1 MEQTL
6 PHHGNFRGPVVGS
19 RERPLL
25 ALLNAA
31 LLLLLMISVV
41 TSQLLLSSAARVMH
55 VGSML
60 DITAQNRSGTPK
72 LSGNAADDALAMIML
87 RGVPAVY
94 GAELNVSFDN
104 VQGSL
109 DTLKAFDPTYGAR
122 PINLVGAALQRYINI
137 GMKIACEY
145 CCGAKTLVTTSGQ
158 AACGCAHSQ
167 AMRGLLAY
175 LITNHGNEYSDDEL
189 LREMA
194 QWKGM
199 FFPRQM
205 IAKLSASLTGQSAF
219 TADTAALV
227 LNVKLPR
234 YGGTAAAAPPPIQV
248 QNLPNMVGGC

>member
-6 PHHGNFRGPVVGS
+6 SHHGERRGPVTT
-19 RERPLL
+19 RERPFL
-25 ALLNAA
+25 ALLNTA
-31 LLLLLMISVV
+31 LLLLLIASVV
-41 TSQLLLSSAARVMH
+41 TSQLFLSSATRVMH
-55 VGSML
+55 IGPML
-60 DITAQNRSGTPK
+60 NLTAQNRSGTPK
-72 LSGNAADDALAMIML
+72 LSGNAADDAVTMIMAT
-87 RGVPAVY
+87 GMPAVY
-94 GAELNVSFDN
+94 GSELNVSFDN

-109 DTLKAFDPTYGAR
+109 DILKAFDPTYGAR
-122 PINLVGAALQRYINI
+122 PINLVDQALQRYVAI

-145 CCGAKTLVTTSGQ
+145 CCGAKTLVTSDGR

-175 LITNHGNEYSDDEL
+175 LITNHGSEYSDDEL

-194 QWKGM
+194 RWKGM

-205 IAKLSASLTGQSAF
+205 IAKLSANLTGQSAF
-219 TADTAALV
+219 TPDTAALV

-234 YGGTAAAAPPPIQV
+234 YGGTAAAAPSPTQI